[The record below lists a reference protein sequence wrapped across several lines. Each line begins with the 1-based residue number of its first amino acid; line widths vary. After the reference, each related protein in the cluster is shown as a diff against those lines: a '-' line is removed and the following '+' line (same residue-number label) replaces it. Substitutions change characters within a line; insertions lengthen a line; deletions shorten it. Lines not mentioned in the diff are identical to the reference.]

1 MRENITPGESMSSPS
16 RSLAPPARCHF
27 LLVAAAL
34 AVGLLACI
42 EPAGAADG
50 SPAFTFNSVEYFS
63 RWSQGGQ
70 HEFTPRG
77 QEDLERWT
85 DMVTINRYTG
95 VKDGDA
101 LAERANAVLKNYT
114 KHQAKV
120 LRTASVPRTA
130 DKPAEHLV
138 AVVFGRPD
146 FLEAAFARF
155 QLIDGVGVSIVYSR
169 RVYGQKVG
177 NSMSSWLEKNG
188 PAVEKALMDWDGIPA
203 AILSPNA
210 EGVSQKAS
218 ANKS

>member
-1 MRENITPGESMSSPS
+1 MPSPT
-16 RSLAPPARCHF
+16 RSPAPSARWQFFLAAVA
-27 LLVAAAL
+27 VAA
-34 AVGLLACI
+34 GLLAFTG
-42 EPAGAADG
+42 PAVAADG
-50 SPAFTFNSVEYFS
+50 APAFTFDSVEYFS

-85 DMVTINRYTG
+85 DMVTINRYPD

-101 LAERANAVLKNYT
+101 LAERANAVLENYT

-120 LRTASVPRTA
+120 LRTASVPRA
-130 DKPAEHLV
+130 EGKPAEHFI

-155 QLIDGVGVSIVYSR
+155 QLIDGVGVSTVYSR

-177 NSMSSWLEKNG
+177 NTMSSWLEANG
-188 PAVEKALMDWDGIPA
+188 PAMEKALIKWDGIPA
-203 AILSPNA
+203 ALLP
-210 EGVSQKAS
+210 
-218 ANKS
+218 

>member
-1 MRENITPGESMSSPS
+1 MPYLS
-16 RSLAPPARCHF
+16 RAFAPPPRRRFCLGAMA
-27 LLVAAAL
+27 VAA
-34 AVGLLACI
+34 GLLAFTG
-42 EPAGAADG
+42 PAAAADG
-50 SPAFTFNSVEYFS
+50 GPAFTFNSVEYFS

-85 DMVTINRYTG
+85 DMVTINHYPK

-101 LAERANAVLKNYT
+101 LAERANAVLENYQ

-120 LRTASVPRTA
+120 LRTASMPRTA
-130 DKPAEHLV
+130 EKPAEHFV

-155 QLIDGVGVSIVYSR
+155 QLVDGVGVSTVYSR
-169 RVYGQKVG
+169 RVYGHKVG
-177 NSMSSWLEKNG
+177 NSMSSWVEKNG
-188 PAVEKALMDWDGIPA
+188 PALEKVLMNWDGIPA
-203 AILSPNA
+203 AILWPKA

-218 ANKS
+218 ADKS

>member
-1 MRENITPGESMSSPS
+1 MQNPPRVFETRACG
-16 RSLAPPARCHF
+16 RLLTALAAC
-27 LLVAAAL
+27 LLVFTVM
-34 AVGLLACI
+34 AV
-42 EPAGAADG
+42 AADG
-50 SPAFTFNSVEYFS
+50 GPAFTFNSLEYFS

-77 QEDLERWT
+77 QEDLEHWT
-85 DMVTINRYTG
+85 DMVTINHYPN

-101 LAERANAVLKNYT
+101 LAERANAVLENYQ

-130 DKPAEHLV
+130 DKPAEHFV

-155 QLIDGVGVSIVYSR
+155 QLVDGVGVSIVYSR

-188 PAVEKALMDWDGIPA
+188 PALEKALMNWDGTPA
-203 AILSPNA
+203 AILSPKA
-210 EGVSQKAS
+210 EEGSQKAP